1 MSATDTTTARE
12 GFGSIRQGGLRWD
25 SLPMRLFAGG
35 NKKFWDP
42 TEIDFSQDAKDFA
55 EMQGPLQKLT
65 SVLATLF
72 IAGEEAVTE
81 DIQPFMKAMA
91 AEGRLED
98 EMYLT
103 QFAFEEAKHT
113 QAFRLWLDAVGVD
126 NDLHHLIEGCNGYR
140 TIFYEELPRALRR
153 LEHDHSPEA
162 QVRASVV
169 YNHIVEGTLALT
181 GYYAWNR
188 ICERRGIFPG
198 MRKLIYHIGADERR
212 HMAWGTFTCRRH
224 VAADKSMWDLVQQT
238 MDELTPHAIDV
249 TYYPF
254 TQIDLDEL
262 DLDALQEEEGEDLD
276 QLIHEFANY
285 ATDRMGRRLNAIETA
300 LNLSPEEIEVD
311 RKPEELEEQFAA
323 EDQAAFEQ
331 RVAAGQVN

>member
-1 MSATDTTTARE
+1 MSTVQTTSTGRE

-35 NKKFWDP
+35 NKKFWNP
-42 TEIDFSQDAKDFA
+42 AEIDFSQDAQDYA
-55 EMQGPLQKLT
+55 EMQPELAKLT
-65 SVLATLF
+65 RILATLF

-98 EMYLT
+98 EMFLT

-113 QAFRLWLDAVGVD
+113 QGFRLWLDAVGVD
-126 NDLHHLIEGCNGYR
+126 TDLHHLIEGCEGYR
-140 TIFYEELPRALRR
+140 AIFYDELPKALRR

-169 YNHIVEGTLALT
+169 YNHVVEGTLALT

-224 VAADKSMWDLVQQT
+224 VAADKGLWDLVQQT
-238 MDELTPHAIDV
+238 MDELTPHALDV

-254 TQIDLDEL
+254 TQIDLDNL
-262 DLDALQEEEGEDLD
+262 DLDALQEQGEDID
-276 QLIHEFANY
+276 ELIHEFANY

-300 LNLSPEEIEVD
+300 LQLSPEDVEVD
-311 RKPEELEEQFAA
+311 RRPEELEDQFAK
-323 EDQAAFEQ
+323 EDEEAFKQ
-331 RVAAGQVN
+331 RVAEGQVN

>member
-1 MSATDTTTARE
+1 MSVIDTSTARE
-12 GFGSIRQGGLRWD
+12 GFGSIRAGGLRWD

-35 NKKFWDP
+35 NKKHWDP
-42 TEIDFSQDAKDFA
+42 ASLDFSQDARDYA
-55 EMQGPLQKLT
+55 EMEEPLQKLT
-65 SVLATLF
+65 QILATLF

-113 QAFRLWLDAVGVD
+113 QAFRLWLDAVGVN
-126 NDLHHLIEGCNGYR
+126 NDLHELIEGCEGYR
-140 TIFYEELPRALRR
+140 RIFYEELPAALRT
-153 LEHDHSPEA
+153 LEHDHSPA
-162 QVRASVV
+162 TQVRASVV
-169 YNHIVEGTLALT
+169 YNHVVEGTLALT

-198 MRKLIYHIGADERR
+198 MRQMIYNIGADERR
-212 HMAWGTFTCRRH
+212 HMAWGTYTCRRH
-224 VAADKSMWDLVQQT
+224 VAADPAMWDLVQQT
-238 MDELTPHAIDV
+238 MEELTPHAIDV

-254 TQIDLDEL
+254 TQIDLDAL
-262 DLDALQEEEGEDLD
+262 DLEELAAEGEDLD
-276 QLIHEFANY
+276 TLIHEFANY

-300 LNLSPEEIEVD
+300 LSLDAEDIETD
-311 RKPEELEEQFAA
+311 RRPEELEEQFAQ
-323 EDQAAFEQ
+323 EDEAAFKE
-331 RVAAGQVN
+331 RLAAGQVH

>member
-1 MSATDTTTARE
+1 MSTIDTTTSRE
-12 GFGSIRQGGLRWD
+12 GFGSIRSGGLRWD

-35 NKKFWDP
+35 NKKFWNPADL
-42 TEIDFSQDAKDFA
+42 DFSQDAKDFA
-55 EMQGPLQKLT
+55 EMEGPLQKLT
-65 SVLATLF
+65 QVLATLF

-81 DIQPFMKAMA
+81 DIQPFIKAMA

-98 EMYLT
+98 EMFLT

-113 QAFRLWLDAVGVD
+113 QGFRLWLDAVGVD
-126 NDLHHLIEGCNGYR
+126 TDLHHLIEGCDGYR
-140 TIFYEELPRALRR
+140 KIFYDELPKSLRR
-153 LEHDHSPEA
+153 LEHDHSPAA

-169 YNHIVEGTLALT
+169 YNHVVEGTLALT

-188 ICERRGIFPG
+188 ICERRGVFPG

-224 VAADKSMWDLVQQT
+224 VAADKAMWDLVQQT

-262 DLDALQEEEGEDLD
+262 DLDALQEEGEDLD
-276 QLIHEFANY
+276 ALVNEFANY

-300 LNLSPEEIEVD
+300 LNLSPEDIEVD
-311 RKPEELEEQFAA
+311 RRPEELEEQFAK
-323 EDQAAFEQ
+323 EDEAAFKE
-331 RVAAGQVN
+331 RVAAGQVH

>member
-1 MSATDTTTARE
+1 
-12 GFGSIRQGGLRWD
+12 
-25 SLPMRLFAGG
+25 MRLFAGG
-35 NKKFWDP
+35 NKKFWNPADL
-42 TEIDFSQDAKDFA
+42 DFSQDAQDYA
-55 EMQGPLQKLT
+55 EMQPELQKLT
-65 SVLATLF
+65 RILATLF

-113 QAFRLWLDAVGVD
+113 EGFRRWLDAVGID
-126 NDLHHLIEGCNGYR
+126 TDLHHLIEECQGYR
-140 TIFYEELPRALRR
+140 TIFYDELPRALRV
-153 LEHDHSPEA
+153 LEHDHSPTA
-162 QVRASVV
+162 QIRASVV
-169 YNHIVEGTLALT
+169 YNHVVEGTLALT

-188 ICERRGIFPG
+188 ICERRGVFPG
-198 MRKLIYHIGADERR
+198 MRQLIRHIGSDERR

-249 TYYPF
+249 TYFPF
-254 TQIDLDEL
+254 TQIDLDNL
-262 DLDALQEEEGEDLD
+262 DLDALEEEGEDLD
-276 QLIHEFANY
+276 ALIHEFANY

-300 LNLSPEEIEVD
+300 LTLSPEDIEVD
-311 RKPEELEEQFAA
+311 RRPEELEEQFAK
-323 EDQAAFEQ
+323 EDEAAFRQ